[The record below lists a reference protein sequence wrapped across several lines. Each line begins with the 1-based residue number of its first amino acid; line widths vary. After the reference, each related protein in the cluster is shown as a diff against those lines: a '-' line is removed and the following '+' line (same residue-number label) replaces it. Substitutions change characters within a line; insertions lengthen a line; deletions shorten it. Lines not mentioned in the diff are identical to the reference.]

1 MYVAKIYIVGYTKAT
16 IHVVGHETSCPA
28 YRNQNKQVNKRMSQY
43 ISSLDRG
50 TAPRSEGSFGTVCGA
65 TAMN

>member
-1 MYVAKIYIVGYTKAT
+1 MRIVGYTKAN
-16 IHVVGHETSCPA
+16 IHVVGTRYVMSDVPEFK
-28 YRNQNKQVNKRMSQY
+28 KQVNKRMSQH

-50 TAPRSEGSFGTVCGA
+50 TARRLEGSFGTVCGA